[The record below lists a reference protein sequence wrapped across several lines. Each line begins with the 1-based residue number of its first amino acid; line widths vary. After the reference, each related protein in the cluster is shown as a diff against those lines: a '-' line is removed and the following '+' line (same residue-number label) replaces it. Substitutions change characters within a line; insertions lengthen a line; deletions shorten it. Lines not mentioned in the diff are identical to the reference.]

1 VVVVA
6 VKREDD
12 DQLLTAGDVA
22 REFRVDPKTVGRW
35 AVARR
40 IKSFKTPG
48 GHRRYRRG
56 DVRAVLEADETTGD
70 RYLLWSQERG
80 MWWRPAASGYTTQ
93 RALAGLYTTDETVRH
108 VLRSARKSDP
118 TKVTVPILAP
128 LDESVPSIDQS
139 DDEVA

>member
-1 VVVVA
+1 M
-6 VKREDD
+6 KREDD

-40 IKSFKTPG
+40 IKSFK
-48 GHRRYRRG
+48 
-56 DVRAVLEADETTGD
+56 
-70 RYLLWSQERG
+70 ERG

>member
-35 AVARR
+35 AAARR

-80 MWWRPAASGYTTQ
+80 MWWRPAASGYTTDVVH
-93 RALAGLYTTDETVRH
+93 AGRYTTDETIRH
-108 VLRSARKSDP
+108 VLRSARKGVP
-118 TKVTVPILAP
+118 TRVTVAILAP
-128 LDESVPSIDQS
+128 PDDDVPSIDQS
-139 DDEVA
+139 NDEVT